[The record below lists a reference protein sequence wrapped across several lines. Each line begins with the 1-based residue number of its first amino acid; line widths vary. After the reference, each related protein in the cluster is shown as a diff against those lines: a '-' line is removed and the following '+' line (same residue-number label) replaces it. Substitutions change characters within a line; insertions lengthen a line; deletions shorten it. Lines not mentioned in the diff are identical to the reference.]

1 MILNGSNNG
10 CSYIAM
16 HGEPE
21 SPVDIPIPPR
31 IRMILPHWDKQP
43 TNPSHNQY
51 ERGRQFKLRSLQ
63 VTKKSHLMMIS
74 LGRRRHGAV
83 VSDWKQLA
91 ELLLLLRLRR
101 LSAPIRRRSRR
112 RQQSELLLLLLEAQS
127 CKKCQENTSSST
139 YRQWPNEQAS
149 ASILRNNNMSLLL

>member
-112 RQQSELLLLLLEAQS
+112 RQQSELLLLLKSSELQ
-127 CKKCQENTSSST
+127 KCPENTSSST
-139 YRQWPNEQAS
+139 MTKQAS
-149 ASILRNNNMSLLL
+149 ASILMTNMSVPL